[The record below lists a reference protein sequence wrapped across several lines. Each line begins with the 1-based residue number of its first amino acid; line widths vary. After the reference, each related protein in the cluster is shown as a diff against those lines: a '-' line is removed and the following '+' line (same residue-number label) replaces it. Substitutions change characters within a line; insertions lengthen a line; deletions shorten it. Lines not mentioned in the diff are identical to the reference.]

1 MSTPEGNVGNT
12 GEEYFGLLCYPVPV
26 LVFFGSRGLKPNG
39 AEMYA
44 KNLTA

>member
-26 LVFFGSRGLKPNG
+26 LGVFRSNVQLHLPEATIISR
-39 AEMYA
+39 
-44 KNLTA
+44 